1 MLHRLVSAFAW
12 ACLALIAVATLSP
25 AQLRPE
31 LVASESH
38 SIVLLEHVGTFALL
52 GFLFSISHRRHQGLV
67 FLIVFGSAIVLELLQ
82 LVVSDRDARLVNA
95 AEKLVGGGLGI
106 VAAQCALLIRSH
118 RKGQATC
125 RPQNSIA
132 GLSPAKRRN

>member
-1 MLHRLVSAFAW
+1 MLHRFVSAFAW
-12 ACLALIAVATLSP
+12 ACLALIVFATLCP

-31 LVASESH
+31 LTASESD
-38 SIVLLEHVGTFALL
+38 SIVLLEHVGAFFLL

-67 FLIVFGSAIVLELLQ
+67 FLIVFGSAIVLEFFQ
-82 LVVSDRDARLVNA
+82 LVVPDRDARFVDA

-118 RKGQATC
+118 RKGQASC
-125 RPQNSIA
+125 RPQTKIA
-132 GLSPAKRRN
+132 RLAP

>member
-38 SIVLLEHVGTFALL
+38 SIVLLEHVGAFALL
-52 GFLFSISHRRHQGLV
+52 GFLFSISHRRHHGLV

-82 LVVSDRDARLVNA
+82 LVVPDRDARFVDA
-95 AEKLVGGGLGI
+95 AEKLIGGGLGI
-106 VAAQCALLIRSH
+106 VAAQSALLIRSH

-125 RPQNSIA
+125 RPQTKIA
-132 GLSPAKRRN
+132 RLSPAKRRN

>member
-12 ACLALIAVATLSP
+12 ACLALIAFATLCP

-31 LVASESH
+31 LAANESD
-38 SIVLLEHVGTFALL
+38 SIVLLEHVGAFFLL
-52 GFLFSISHRRHQGLV
+52 GLLFTISHRRHQGLV

-82 LVVSDRDARLVNA
+82 LVVPDRDARLVDA

-106 VAAQCALLIRSH
+106 VATQCALLIRSR
-118 RKGQATC
+118 RKGQASR
-125 RPQNSIA
+125 RPQTEIA
-132 GLSPAKRRN
+132 RLAPAKRRS